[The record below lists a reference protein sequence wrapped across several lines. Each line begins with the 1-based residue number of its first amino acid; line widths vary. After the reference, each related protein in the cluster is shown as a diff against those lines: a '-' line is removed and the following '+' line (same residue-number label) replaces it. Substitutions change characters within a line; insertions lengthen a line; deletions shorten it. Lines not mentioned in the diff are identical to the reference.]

1 MRRSSALTADL
12 PAARR
17 NAAASVRP
25 IASGLKLNEA
35 HVAAIDESHERCAA
49 LRVSRIELPDFSPL
63 GRPDLAVARDR
74 NRRLLDHAAPVMG
87 MLYDQIVDSQSMV
100 VLTDAAGI
108 IIHSVGDDEFLAR
121 ASKVALQPGADWS
134 EIAKGTNAVGTTLI
148 RETPTLVHADEHYL
162 HANQFLTCS
171 AVPILDPRGNMLGV
185 LDVSGDQRGYHQHTM
200 ALVKMSARM
209 IENHW
214 LTDDHRNVLRL
225 HLHSR
230 GEFIGTLMEGI
241 LAISVDG
248 RVVGANRGA
257 IEQLGMSGVGLRAH
271 SLQSLFGISV
281 STLVDRFRAPLGTPM
296 SVHLADGRAFH
307 LHAQFEWRVWSAIAG
322 VGATYPAP
330 APGAI
335 AGAAVAA
342 APAPQV
348 ASPARET
355 SLDSLRTGDAQMN
368 LVLDKLQRV
377 VNSDVPI
384 LILGESGTG
393 KELVA
398 RALHAD
404 SVRAKRPFV
413 ALNCASM
420 AGELLQV
427 ELFGHDDETPGAAR
441 RKGSVGRM
449 VQASGGTLFLNEIG
463 ALPDALQAR
472 LLRVLVERQI
482 TPGGSTQSVGVSVHI
497 ICGAQR
503 NLREAMDQ
511 GRFRPD
517 LYYRLNGLAVK
528 LPPLRERTDL
538 LSLTRK
544 ILEREGGGVRRVLA
558 ADVEALLLGY
568 TWPGN
573 VRQLFN
579 VLRTA
584 CVMAG
589 GERTITRYHLG
600 DDVLDE
606 VKEHAV
612 AAAAAAALAAA
623 STGAAASEV
632 EGPLHTLELD
642 AIRRAVAAAGGNISA
657 ASKQL
662 GISRN
667 KIYRR
672 LRWS

>member
-1 MRRSSALTADL
+1 MRRMPATNTDQ

-17 NAAASVRP
+17 SAAVRP
-25 IASGLKLNEA
+25 IASGLKLTAA
-35 HVAAIDESHERCAA
+35 HFEAIDESHERCAA

-63 GRPDLAVARDR
+63 GRPDLGLARDR

-87 MLYDQIVDSQSMV
+87 MLYDQIVDSESMV

-134 EIAKGTNAVGTTLI
+134 EVAKGTNAVGTTLI

-185 LDVSGDQRGYHQHTM
+185 LDVSGDHRGYHQHTM

-248 RVVGANRGA
+248 RIVGANRGA
-257 IEQLGMSGVGLRAH
+257 IEQLGMSGVALRAH
-271 SLQSLFGISV
+271 TLQTLFGISV

-307 LHAQFEWRVWSAIAG
+307 LHAQFDWPVWSAIAG
-322 VGATYPAP
+322 AA
-330 APGAI
+330 AARPGSPPE
-335 AGAAVAA
+335 AAAASASPVAA
-342 APAPQV
+342 AAVPAPRV

-355 SLDSLRTGDAQMN
+355 ALDSLRTGDAQMN

-377 VNSDVPI
+377 VNSDVSI

-404 SVRAKRPFV
+404 SARAKRPFV

-420 AGELLQV
+420 AGDLLQV
-427 ELFGHDDETPGAAR
+427 ELFGHDDESPSLPR
-441 RKGSVGRM
+441 RKGRVGRL

-463 ALPDALQAR
+463 ALPEALQAR

-482 TPGGSTQSVGVSVHI
+482 TPGGSTQSVGVNVNI
-497 ICGAQR
+497 ICGTQR
-503 NLREAMDQ
+503 NLREAIDQ

-528 LPPLRERTDL
+528 LPPLRERSDL

-568 TWPGN
+568 AWPGN

-589 GERTITRYHLG
+589 SERTITRNHLG
-600 DDVLDE
+600 DDLLDE
-606 VKEHAV
+606 VQEH
-612 AAAAAAALAAA
+612 AAAAAAALAMANTCPPA
-623 STGAAASEV
+623 SDV
-632 EGPLHTLELD
+632 EGPLHKLELD
-642 AIRRAVAAAGGNISA
+642 AIRRAVAAAGGNVSA